1 MIKEKLGTV
10 AFGSALNEEAPR
22 LTRKSVAFGLA
33 LNEVTRWLRWAGLSN
48 VLYRPLTIE
57 R

>member
-22 LTRKSVAFGLA
+22 LTRKSVAFGSA
-33 LNEVTRWLRWAGLSN
+33 LNEVTGWLRWHGLSN
-48 VLYRPLTIE
+48 AL
-57 R
+57 